1 MRSSYLWS
9 ILDKSGVTKAYLF
22 GSMHLKID
30 AAFSQYDQAAK
41 SLESCQYFA
50 TEIDLSRTSAAEIT
64 ELFTIPHKMNL
75 STLLGGKK
83 YEKSR
88 KIFLKSTGIDID
100 PYQHMQPLYIMNI
113 LSTAFIPET
122 KKLNPDTQLFA
133 YARYLGH
140 RTYGLESIE
149 DQIHTLENIGLKPQI
164 DSFQKA
170 SRNISKWRKSILDSI
185 IDYQN
190 HDIRN
195 LMHRTKKSLGT
206 TRKVLLYD
214 RNQKMTTS
222 MINLINLEKGSG
234 FFVVGAAHL
243 FGKKGLLNNLKNL
256 GFSLKAIRPR

>member
-1 MRSSYLWS
+1 MRSTYLWS
-9 ILDKSGVTKAYLF
+9 ILDKTGVTKAFLF

-41 SLESCQYFA
+41 SLELCQYFA
-50 TEIDLSRTSAAEIT
+50 TEIDLAQTSAAEIT
-64 ELFTIPHKMNL
+64 ELFTIPNQMNL
-75 STLLGGKK
+75 STLLGEKK

-88 KIFLKSTGIDID
+88 KIFLKSTGIDIE

-133 YARYLGH
+133 YAKYLGH
-140 RTYGLESIE
+140 RTYGLESMA
-149 DQIHTLENIGLKPQI
+149 DQINTLENIGIQTQI

-170 SRNISKWRKSILDSI
+170 SKNVSKWRKSILDSI
-185 IDYQN
+185 TDYQT
-190 HDIRN
+190 HDIKN
-195 LMHRTKKSLGT
+195 LMHRTKKSLGI

-214 RNQKMTTS
+214 RNQKMTNT
-222 MINLINLEKGSG
+222 MNDLINLEKGSG

-256 GFSLKAIRPR
+256 GFSIKAIRPR